1 MYPQTASTC
10 TGRAGTA
17 LTLTLTPTLT
27 LALPLPLPLPLTRY
41 VRFMG
46 SEEIVS
52 LFPGVPLPV
61 TFAGPCRLAAI
72 ANTARLRA
80 THAPY
85 PAAAAAP
92 SASDSGPPNYRG
104 GGQAGQ
110 ACLLTSNPNT
120 QP

>member
-1 MYPQTASTC
+1 M
-10 TGRAGTA
+10 
-17 LTLTLTPTLT
+17 
-27 LALPLPLPLPLTRY
+27 
-41 VRFMG
+41 RFIG
-46 SEEIVS
+46 SEEIGS

-61 TFAGPCRLAAI
+61 TFSGPCRLAAI

-85 PAAAAAP
+85 PAAAAAAP

-110 ACLLTSNPNT
+110 ACLLTSNPNL